1 MAVTFSLV
9 CGINNIFLVTL
20 MTSFLLIILYPQDTR
35 EEIQSEETILP
46 DIETP
51 KITIYIPSEED
62 YMKQIKQLTERYDLS
77 LTSSKQAAYYDNLL
91 GDIEIQLNEIAQK
104 NATIYASL
112 EFNKFKKEHDE
123 IRGVYFNGYL
133 FNNLNKRE
141 SIEEILM
148 STNVNTLV
156 IDVKTDNGHILFDTD
171 VEEVSYLNNERVKFS
186 KNEIQDL
193 REIKDLYLIA
203 RLVVF
208 QDPLFAKF
216 FPDEAVFDSRLN
228 KPYSQNGQ
236 FFLDPSSEKVQNYIV
251 NIAVEACRLGFDEI
265 QYDYIRYPDSNNK
278 FMRFDTKNDFENR
291 VNNINSFLSKSRQML
306 HNEGCLLSADTFGYI
321 LTNKQDGGIGQNL
334 ESIVENV
341 DFISPMVY
349 PSHYTNGSFGYQN
362 PNKHPY
368 EVITAA
374 LTDALDRGIDKDK
387 IRPFLQGFWH
397 SNEDIRN
404 NIKAASDL
412 KMDWLIW
419 NILSVYELD
428 SFSKLSE

>member
-1 MAVTFSLV
+1 MKKVV
-9 CGINNIFLVTL
+9 VNIFLVTL

-186 KNEIQDL
+186 KNDIQDL

-374 LTDALDRGIDKDK
+374 LTDALDRGIDK

>member
-1 MAVTFSLV
+1 MKKVV
-9 CGINNIFLVTL
+9 VNIFLVTL
-20 MTSFLLIILYPQDTR
+20 MTSFLLILLYPQDTR
-35 EEIQSEETILP
+35 EEIQNEETILP
-46 DIETP
+46 DVKAP

-62 YMKQIKQLTERYDLS
+62 YMKQIKQITERYDLS
-77 LTSSKQAAYYDNLL
+77 VTSSKQAAYYDNLL
-91 GDIEIQLNEIAQK
+91 GDIEIQVNEIAQK

-123 IRGVYFNGYL
+123 IRGIYFNGYL

-216 FPDEAVFDSRLN
+216 FPDDAVFDSRLN

-265 QYDYIRYPDSNNK
+265 QYDYIRYPDSNNN

-291 VNNINSFLSKSRQML
+291 VNNINSFLSKSRKML

-362 PNKHPY
+362 PKKHPY

>member
-1 MAVTFSLV
+1 MKKVV
-9 CGINNIFLVTL
+9 VNIFLVTL

-123 IRGVYFNGYL
+123 IRGIYLNGYL
-133 FNNLNKRE
+133 FNNPSKRE

-171 VEEVSYLNNERVKFS
+171 VEEVTYLNNERVKFS

-216 FPDEAVFDSRLN
+216 FPEEAVFDSRLN

-291 VNNINSFLSKSRQML
+291 VNNINSFLSKSRKML

-374 LTDALDRGIDKDK
+374 LTDALDRGVDKDK

>member
-1 MAVTFSLV
+1 MKKVLFNLLFLTATISLL
-9 CGINNIFLVTL
+9 LV
-20 MTSFLLIILYPQDTR
+20 FLYPQKLS
-35 EEIQSEETILP
+35 EEIQSDETVISELNTP
-46 DIETP
+46 ET
-51 KITIYIPSEED
+51 TIYVSSEED
-62 YMKQIKQLTERYDLS
+62 HQKKIKQIMESYDVSLLSSNLNTYSKIFLEDTENQLR
-77 LTSSKQAAYYDNLL
+77 
-91 GDIEIQLNEIAQK
+91 EIAIK
-104 NATIYASL
+104 NAGIYASMNI
-112 EFNKFKKEHDE
+112 NKFKEKHDQ
-123 IRGVYFNGYL
+123 IRGVYLNGYL
-133 FNNLNKRE
+133 FNNPSKRE
-141 SIEEILM
+141 SIEEIL
-148 STNVNTLV
+148 TKTDVNTLV

-171 VEEVSYLNNERVKFS
+171 IDEVLYLNNERVKFT
-186 KNEIQDL
+186 KNDIQDL
-193 REIKDLYLIA
+193 REIKDLYLVG

-208 QDPLFAKF
+208 QDPLFAKV

-236 FFLDPSSEKVQNYIV
+236 FFLDPSSKKVQNYII
-251 NIAVEACRLGFDEI
+251 NIAVESCRLGFDEI
-265 QYDYIRYPDSNNK
+265 QYDYIRYPDSSSK
-278 FMRFDTKNDFENR
+278 FMQFDTKNDLENR
-291 VNNINSFLSKSRQML
+291 VDNINSFLSKSRQLL

-334 ESIVENV
+334 ETIVQNV

-362 PNKHPY
+362 PNNHPY

-374 LTDALDRGIDKDK
+374 LTDALDRGVDKNK

-412 KMDWLIW
+412 GMDWLIW

-428 SFSKLSE
+428 SFTKLSQ

>member
-1 MAVTFSLV
+1 MKKILF
-9 CGINNIFLVTL
+9 NIFLVTAFML
-20 MTSFLLIILYPQDTR
+20 FLLIFLYPQKLSQEMEN
-35 EEIQSEETILP
+35 EEVAISQLKTTETTIYVLSEKDHVKTIKQVMENYDMSVLSSNLNAYSEILFS
-46 DIETP
+46 DIEV
-51 KITIYIPSEED
+51 
-62 YMKQIKQLTERYDLS
+62 QL
-77 LTSSKQAAYYDNLL
+77 Q
-91 GDIEIQLNEIAQK
+91 EIALK

-112 EFNKFKKEHDE
+112 KINKFKKENDQ
-123 IRGVYFNGYL
+123 IRGIYLNGYL
-133 FNNLNKRE
+133 FNNPSKRE
-141 SIEEILM
+141 SIEKIL
-148 STNVNTLV
+148 TNTDVNTLV
-156 IDVKTDNGHILFDTD
+156 IDVKTDNGHILFDTEID
-171 VEEVSYLNNERVKFS
+171 EVIYLNNERVKFT
-186 KNEIQDL
+186 KNDLQEL
-193 REIKDLYLIA
+193 REIKDIYLVG

-208 QDPLFAKF
+208 QDPLFAKV

-236 FFLDPSSEKVQNYIV
+236 FFLDPSSQKVQDYII
-251 NIAVEACRLGFDEI
+251 NIAIESCRLGFDEI
-265 QYDYIRYPDSNNK
+265 QYDYIRYPDSSSK
-278 FMRFDTKNDFENR
+278 FMQFDTKNDFENR
-291 VNNINSFLSKSRQML
+291 VNNINSFLSKSRQLL

-334 ESIVENV
+334 ETIVENV

-362 PNKHPY
+362 PNEHPY

-374 LTDALDRGIDKDK
+374 LTDALDRGVDKDK

-412 KMDWLIW
+412 EMDWLIW

-428 SFSKLSE
+428 SFTKLSE

>member
-1 MAVTFSLV
+1 MRKILF
-9 CGINNIFLVTL
+9 NIFLVTAMML
-20 MTSFLLIILYPQDTR
+20 FLLIFLYPQKLSQEMEN
-35 EEIQSEETILP
+35 EEVAISQLKTTETTIYVLSEKDHVKTIKQVMENYDMSVLSSNLNAYSEILFS
-46 DIETP
+46 DIEV
-51 KITIYIPSEED
+51 
-62 YMKQIKQLTERYDLS
+62 QL
-77 LTSSKQAAYYDNLL
+77 Q
-91 GDIEIQLNEIAQK
+91 EIALK

-112 EFNKFKKEHDE
+112 KINKFKKENDQ
-123 IRGVYFNGYL
+123 IRGIYLNGYL
-133 FNNLNKRE
+133 FNNPSKRE
-141 SIEEILM
+141 SIEKIL
-148 STNVNTLV
+148 TNTDVNTLV
-156 IDVKTDNGHILFDTD
+156 IDVKTDNGHILFDTEID
-171 VEEVSYLNNERVKFS
+171 EVIYLNNERIKFT
-186 KNEIQDL
+186 KNDL
-193 REIKDLYLIA
+193 QELKEIKDIYLVG

-208 QDPLFAKF
+208 QDPLFAKV

-236 FFLDPSSEKVQNYIV
+236 FFLDPSSQKVQDYII
-251 NIAVEACRLGFDEI
+251 NIAIESCRLGFDEI
-265 QYDYIRYPDSNNK
+265 QYDYIRYPDSSSK
-278 FMRFDTKNDFENR
+278 FMQFDTKNDFENR
-291 VNNINSFLSKSRQML
+291 VNNINSFLSKSRQLL

-334 ESIVENV
+334 ETIIENV

-362 PNKHPY
+362 PNEHPY

-374 LTDALDRGIDKDK
+374 LTDALDRGVDKDK

-412 KMDWLIW
+412 EMDWLIW

-428 SFSKLSE
+428 SFTKLSE

>member
-1 MAVTFSLV
+1 MKKVV
-9 CGINNIFLVTL
+9 VNIFLVTL

-104 NATIYASL
+104 NATIYASI

-171 VEEVSYLNNERVKFS
+171 VEEVSYLNNKRVKFS

-291 VNNINSFLSKSRQML
+291 VNNINSFLSKSRKML

>member
-1 MAVTFSLV
+1 MRKILF
-9 CGINNIFLVTL
+9 NIFLVTAIML
-20 MTSFLLIILYPQDTR
+20 FLLIFLYPQKL
-35 EEIQSEETILP
+35 SEEMENEEVAISQLKTTETTIYVLSQKDHIKTIKHVMENYGMSVLSSNLNAYSEILLS
-46 DIETP
+46 DIEV
-51 KITIYIPSEED
+51 
-62 YMKQIKQLTERYDLS
+62 QL
-77 LTSSKQAAYYDNLL
+77 Q
-91 GDIEIQLNEIAQK
+91 EIALK
-104 NATIYASL
+104 NATIYASMKI
-112 EFNKFKKEHDE
+112 NKFKKENDQ
-123 IRGVYFNGYL
+123 IRGIYLNGYL
-133 FNNLNKRE
+133 FNNPSKRE
-141 SIEEILM
+141 SIEKIL
-148 STNVNTLV
+148 TNTDVNTLV
-156 IDVKTDNGHILFDTD
+156 IDVKTDNGHILFDTEID
-171 VEEVSYLNNERVKFS
+171 EVIYLNNERVKFT
-186 KNEIQDL
+186 KNDLQEL
-193 REIKDLYLIA
+193 REIKDIYLVG

-208 QDPLFAKF
+208 QDPLFAKV

-228 KPYSQNGQ
+228 KPYSKYGQ
-236 FFLDPSSEKVQNYIV
+236 FFLDPSSKKVQDYII
-251 NIAVEACRLGFDEI
+251 NIAIESCRLGFDEI
-265 QYDYIRYPDSNNK
+265 QYDYIRYPDSSSK
-278 FMRFDTKNDFENR
+278 FMQFDTKNDFENR
-291 VNNINSFLSKSRQML
+291 VNNINSFLSKSKQIL
-306 HNEGCLLSADTFGYI
+306 HGEGCLLSADTFGFI

-341 DFISPMVY
+341 DFISPLVY

>member
-1 MAVTFSLV
+1 MKKVV
-9 CGINNIFLVTL
+9 VNIFLVTL

-133 FNNLNKRE
+133 FNNPNKRE

-186 KNEIQDL
+186 KNDIQDL

-291 VNNINSFLSKSRQML
+291 VNNINSFLSKSRKML

>member
-1 MAVTFSLV
+1 MKKVV
-9 CGINNIFLVTL
+9 VNIFLVTL

-104 NATIYASL
+104 NATIYASI

-123 IRGVYFNGYL
+123 IRGVYLNGYL
-133 FNNLNKRE
+133 FNNPNKRE

-148 STNVNTLV
+148 STDVNTLV

-265 QYDYIRYPDSNNK
+265 QYDYIRYPDSSNK

>member
-1 MAVTFSLV
+1 MKKVV
-9 CGINNIFLVTL
+9 VNIFLVTL

-236 FFLDPSSEKVQNYIV
+236 FFLDPSSKKVQNYIV

-265 QYDYIRYPDSNNK
+265 QYDYIRYPDSSNK

>member
-1 MAVTFSLV
+1 MRKISF
-9 CGINNIFLVTL
+9 NIFLVTAIML
-20 MTSFLLIILYPQDTR
+20 FLLIFLYPQKLSQEMEN
-35 EEIQSEETILP
+35 EEVAISQLKTTETTIYVLSEKDHVKTIKQVMENYDMSVLSSNLNAYSEILFS
-46 DIETP
+46 DIEV
-51 KITIYIPSEED
+51 
-62 YMKQIKQLTERYDLS
+62 QL
-77 LTSSKQAAYYDNLL
+77 Q
-91 GDIEIQLNEIAQK
+91 EIALK

-112 EFNKFKKEHDE
+112 KINKFKKENDQ
-123 IRGVYFNGYL
+123 IRGIYLNGYL
-133 FNNLNKRE
+133 FNNPSKRE
-141 SIEEILM
+141 SIETIL
-148 STNVNTLV
+148 TNTDVNTLV
-156 IDVKTDNGHILFDTD
+156 IDVKTDNGHILFDTEID
-171 VEEVSYLNNERVKFS
+171 EVIYLNNERVKFT
-186 KNEIQDL
+186 KNDL
-193 REIKDLYLIA
+193 QELKEIKDIYLVG

-208 QDPLFAKF
+208 QDPLFAKV

-236 FFLDPSSEKVQNYIV
+236 FFLDPSSKKVQDYII
-251 NIAVEACRLGFDEI
+251 NIAIESCRLGFDEI
-265 QYDYIRYPDSNNK
+265 QYDYIRYPDSSSK
-278 FMRFDTKNDFENR
+278 FMQFDTKNDFENR
-291 VNNINSFLSKSRQML
+291 VNNINSFLSKSRQLL

-334 ESIVENV
+334 ETIVENV

-362 PNKHPY
+362 PNEHPY

-374 LTDALDRGIDKDK
+374 LTDALDRGVDKDK

-412 KMDWLIW
+412 EMDWLIW

-428 SFSKLSE
+428 SFTKLSE